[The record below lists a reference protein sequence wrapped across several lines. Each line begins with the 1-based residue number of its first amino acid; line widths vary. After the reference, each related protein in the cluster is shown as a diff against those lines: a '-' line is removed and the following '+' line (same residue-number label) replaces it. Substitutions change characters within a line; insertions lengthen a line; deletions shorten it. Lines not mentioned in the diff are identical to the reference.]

1 MHLWR
6 CRYKMKN
13 FQKIIKYSA
22 LVFAIALIVMICR
35 LAIGSLLFVGGF
47 FFDTNQKAEAL
58 VERDI
63 NFDFKDYD
71 NLDIHTKISRLTVKT
86 GDKFS
91 VVTNNKD
98 LTIETQRKSIVI
110 TDNHR
115 EGFFYRNRD
124 LELIVV
130 LPTDRTLDA
139 VSIETGAGK
148 VLIEELNC
156 KNARINLG
164 AGEVTI
170 NKINVANEIKLSGGV
185 GEVTIHDGKL
195 NNLDADLGV
204 GTFNA
209 TLSLTGRNK
218 IDAGVGEVSLDL
230 LDSYGNYSFNI
241 EKGLGDIKLNR
252 HSVQTGRYGKGI
264 DTVDISGGIGEIK
277 VSTKD

>member
-1 MHLWR
+1 
-6 CRYKMKN
+6 MKN

-22 LVFAIALIVMICR
+22 LVFAIVLI
-35 LAIGSLLFVGGF
+35 IGIFRVAVGGLLFVGGF

-63 NFDFKDYD
+63 NFDFEDYD

-98 LTIETQRKSIVI
+98 LTIETQRNSIII

-130 LPTDRTLDA
+130 LPTDRALDA

-148 VLIEELNC
+148 VSIEELYC

-170 NKINVANEIKLSGGV
+170 GRIDVTNEIKLSGGV
-185 GEVTIHDGKL
+185 GELTVHDGKL

-218 IDAGVGEVSLDL
+218 IDAGVGEVGLNL
-230 LDSYGNYSFNI
+230 LDSYKNYTFNVD
-241 EKGLGDIKLNR
+241 KGLGDIKLDRN
-252 HSVQTGRYGKGI
+252 SIQSGVYGNGI
-264 DTVDISGGIGEIK
+264 HTVDISGGVGEITI
-277 VSTKD
+277 STED